1 MTRRPKPLPRVVLLG
16 AAGWVHAHGALLAR
30 QATVAITA
38 LAAEVTCVGWKS
50 ACAAGTLAAHEATRA
65 GRVAGKCAAGSWRWL
80 ATRETR
86 VPGGR
91 RIPPPIVGEGHL
103 FPRPGSGHRGTGA
116 GPLGLTLFQRLRLRR
131 RNSLAL
137 RKHEQRVPGPTV
149 ATVKRA
155 KLHLGGIRCAAGLP
169 LASWRIAAPRNH
181 VYHSPRS
188 VQGAEP
194 ALLAFK
200 AEHRSLLAAHVLA
213 SLINHIYHT
222 LALVIRAKT
231 ALFSLVSIKR
241 APAAVRLFAASAN
254 DVNHAVIFMRG
265 AEPRF
270 LVLKTEAG
278 LSRARGFLAA
288 SAPHVHHSFILV
300 LGTVLG
306 LLSLKGI
313 QGPLGTPC
321 KLASPVTVVHRYGS
335 NRSPSQPKHRL
346 L

>member
-181 VYHSPRS
+181 VYHSLRIGATSQRIRGRYEGDRDVRRS
-188 VQGAEP
+188 I
-194 ALLAFK
+194 L
-200 AEHRSLLAAHVLA
+200 S
-213 SLINHIYHT
+213 
-222 LALVIRAKT
+222 
-231 ALFSLVSIKR
+231 
-241 APAAVRLFAASAN
+241 RL
-254 DVNHAVIFMRG
+254 
-265 AEPRF
+265 
-270 LVLKTEAG
+270 LKTRQMQCALPLTVWAIEILKQNDKYTAV
-278 LSRARGFLAA
+278 GFM
-288 SAPHVHHSFILV
+288 
-300 LGTVLG
+300 
-306 LLSLKGI
+306 K
-313 QGPLGTPC
+313 
-321 KLASPVTVVHRYGS
+321 
-335 NRSPSQPKHRL
+335 
-346 L
+346 